1 METKPRPD
9 FIVGELVEERT
20 RECGG
25 NGRGV
30 EGVCVV
36 ATKEDFFKTHG
47 YYIDT
52 ILYNRLFNRMD
63 PGYYSEPV
71 YIKDLKNGM
80 TFWNGKY
87 MLFRIW
93 NPELDQFG
101 KMLAEVENG
110 S

>member
-47 YYIDT
+47 YYINT
-52 ILYNRLFNRMD
+52 TRYNIMN

-71 YIKDLKNGM
+71 YIKELKSGM
-80 TFWNGKY
+80 TFWNGRY